1 MRGTTERTYLC
12 TVITVSLYYLLSSVV
27 TQRSAAYLAW
37 HAERRNAGVYC
48 DRPINLSLQYGLRV
62 LSANVILQATIAIA
76 SFAPYQ
82 YGQLTFSH
90 HAQRKA
96 TPQRQRQRTSNDRRL
111 GPPSS
116 DSKRSSIQFSWR
128 WLVRYSHPFTCNPMY
143 LSTRKL

>member
-37 HAERRNAGVYC
+37 HAERRNAGVPC
-48 DRPINLSLQYGLRV
+48 GRPINLSLQYGLRV

-76 SFAPYQ
+76 SSFAPYQ

-90 HAQRKA
+90 HAPNPLARRTI
-96 TPQRQRQRTSNDRRL
+96 TPKGRQLHSGSSSERAMIEDSGRQIPIPNVLLYNSP
-111 GPPSS
+111 GAG
-116 DSKRSSIQFSWR
+116 
-128 WLVRYSHPFTCNPMY
+128 
-143 LSTRKL
+143 